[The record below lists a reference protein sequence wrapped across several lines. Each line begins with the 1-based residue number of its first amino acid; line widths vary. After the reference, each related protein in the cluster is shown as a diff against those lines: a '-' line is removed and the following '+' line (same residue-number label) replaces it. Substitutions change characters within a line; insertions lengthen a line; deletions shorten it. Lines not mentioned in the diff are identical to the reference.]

1 MSYIYFHT
9 TINKSAPQGSSDEK
23 SVNIA
28 ILVTG
33 ALALGGFVIGIL
45 YCTSKYFFLAQR
57 LHFFL
62 GLGVFCVKVIAQLFI
77 FEPYEIYNNSK
88 IFSKI

>member
-45 YCTSKYFFLAQR
+45 YCTSKYFFFSSKTS
-57 LHFFL
+57 FFS
-62 GLGVFCVKVIAQLFI
+62 GVGGILRKSNSTT
-77 FEPYEIYNNSK
+77 IY
-88 IFSKI
+88 F